1 MGIYVPFTEE
11 EKERAASADLEEFL
25 RRRGEQLLPSGREK
39 RLASDHSVTIR
50 GCEWYDYEEHE
61 GGNAISFVR
70 RHYNLSYPEAMEEL
84 LGRKGGQTYSVAQ
97 RPGIPPKPFE
107 LPEANQDMRRVFAY
121 LVKQRHLDRGIVAH
135 FARARLL
142 YEDMRY
148 HNCVFVGRDDRG
160 VPRHAHKR
168 SCNSSGKSFRQ
179 NVEGSD
185 SRYSFHH
192 IGTDGRLFVFE
203 APIDLLSYITMY
215 PESWQTHSYVAC
227 CGTSAVPALA
237 TLERLPFP
245 EEVFLCLD
253 NDQAG
258 ETGSLR
264 MAGQIAE
271 RFGIA
276 SNRLLPKHKDW
287 NDDLCVRALQ
297 QSQTAMTMGVQA

>member
-50 GCEWYDYEEHE
+50 GCEWYDHEEHE

-107 LPEANQDMRRVFAY
+107 LPEANQEMRRVFAY

>member
-1 MGIYVPFTEE
+1 
-11 EKERAASADLEEFL
+11 
-25 RRRGEQLLPSGREK
+25 
-39 RLASDHSVTIR
+39 
-50 GCEWYDYEEHE
+50 
-61 GGNAISFVR
+61 
-70 RHYNLSYPEAMEEL
+70 MEEL

>member
-1 MGIYVPFTEE
+1 
-11 EKERAASADLEEFL
+11 
-25 RRRGEQLLPSGREK
+25 
-39 RLASDHSVTIR
+39 
-50 GCEWYDYEEHE
+50 
-61 GGNAISFVR
+61 
-70 RHYNLSYPEAMEEL
+70 
-84 LGRKGGQTYSVAQ
+84 
-97 RPGIPPKPFE
+97 
-107 LPEANQDMRRVFAY
+107 MRRVLAY

>member
-50 GCEWYDYEEHE
+50 GCEWYDHEEHE

-107 LPEANQDMRRVFAY
+107 LPEANQDMRRVLAY

-264 MAGQIAE
+264 MAGQIAV